1 MRGAWLCGAGYRGKY
16 RENRAA
22 VYSLCIP
29 QSDMQFRDGYYRLWN
44 DNGYFTE
51 DAGAGKKSGCIPSR
65 SLIKFELTG
74 KVRCAEREG
83 AGFSGAQFADSYYF
97 VRVKDS
103 SVYQVDYS
111 QYELDMSLKGE
122 FIRTVRGRTDICEED
137 KAAIIHYGI
146 QALAGEEII
155 EE

>member
-1 MRGAWLCGAGYRGKY
+1 MVLDIEESTGKIEQQFIPFASRNLYAIPVDITGCGTTMDILQRMQEQERKAGH
-16 RENRAA
+16 
-22 VYSLCIP
+22 S
-29 QSDMQFRDGYYRLWN
+29 
-44 DNGYFTE
+44 
-51 DAGAGKKSGCIPSR
+51 SR

-74 KVRCAEREG
+74 KVDVQSEKELD
-83 AGFSGAQFADSYYF
+83 FLEAQFADSYYF

>member
-1 MRGAWLCGAGYRGKY
+1 MQSEKSWIFWKL
-16 RENRAA
+16 
-22 VYSLCIP
+22 SLP
-29 QSDMQFRDGYYRLWN
+29 
-44 DNGYFTE
+44 
-51 DAGAGKKSGCIPSR
+51 
-65 SLIKFELTG
+65 
-74 KVRCAEREG
+74 
-83 AGFSGAQFADSYYF
+83 DSYYF